1 MKRMDTISKHGFQNI
16 VRVKRIGWNR
26 GLRTRKVTK
35 KRIGWNRG
43 LRTRKVTKNLTLR
56 LLQSPAKRAKLNSF
70 NSFVTKSK

>member
-1 MKRMDTISKHGFQNI
+1 MDTISKHGFQNI
-16 VRVKRIGWNR
+16 VRV
-26 GLRTRKVTK
+26 